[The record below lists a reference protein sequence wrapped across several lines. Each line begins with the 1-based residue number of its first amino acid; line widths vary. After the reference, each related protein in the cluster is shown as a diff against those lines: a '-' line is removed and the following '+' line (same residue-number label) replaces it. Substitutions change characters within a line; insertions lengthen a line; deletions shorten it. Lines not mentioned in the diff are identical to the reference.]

1 MSLSLCNTDPN
12 VFTNPHQFDPARFSP
27 ERAEQD
33 SHPHAFVP
41 QGGGPPEGH
50 RCLGLEYS
58 SVVAQVL
65 VARLLATTEFTLP
78 EQDLSLSYSTIPPE
92 HADGLRMMVTMS

>member
-1 MSLSLCNTDPN
+1 MRLLATLRE
-12 VFTNPHQFDPARFSP
+12 VIAERRASP

-33 SHPHAFVP
+33 AHPHAFVP

-58 SVVAQVL
+58 STWKSSAN
-65 VARLLATTEFTLP
+65 
-78 EQDLSLSYSTIPPE
+78 SK
-92 HADGLRMMVTMS
+92 